1 MAQRLVIVGAGG
13 HARDTFDV
21 VEAAAERQPDSWD
34 LLGFVS
40 EVADDHGRAYHGSR
54 VLGGFEWFAGRRDV
68 AVVIAIGDPE
78 VRARLVARAEQLGL
92 PFATLVHPAAV
103 VSRHARVGPG
113 CIVSAG
119 VMVTSSASIGAH
131 VILNLGCT
139 VAHDAVVADCCTL
152 APGVHVNGHA
162 RLGSGCDLG
171 AGAVVLPKVAIGAGS
186 VVGAGAV
193 VIKDLPAG
201 VTAVGVPA
209 RIVGSRPPPG

>member
-1 MAQRLVIVGAGG
+1 MTQRLVIVGAGG
-13 HARDTFDV
+13 HSRDTFDI
-21 VEAAAERQPDSWD
+21 VEAAVERHPGSWE

-40 EVADDHGRAYHGSR
+40 EVADDHGRDHHGAR

-68 AVVIAIGDPE
+68 AVVIAIGDPKA
-78 VRARLVARAEQLGL
+78 RARLAARAEQLGL

-119 VMVTSSASIGAH
+119 VMVTSSAAIGAH

-139 VAHDAVVADCCTL
+139 VAHDAVVEDCCTL

-162 RLGSGCDLG
+162 RLCTGCDLG
-171 AGAVVLPKVAIGAGS
+171 AGAVVLPKVVIGAGA
-186 VVGAGAV
+186 VVGAGTV

-209 RIVGSRPPPG
+209 HIVKSRQPPA